1 MKIPRHVELDARAR
15 TLTLHWPDDVTQRF
29 AHRVLRQACPCA
41 ECGRIRIGGG
51 EPSVS
56 PSVEV
61 IKIHPTGYGVQL
73 VFSDRHERGIFPWS
87 YLERLQ
93 VIAPLGT
100 IVSSPAQ
107 RAGGRLDAVEPGSI

>member
-1 MKIPRHVELDARAR
+1 MRIPLHVDLDAGAQ
-15 TLTLHWPDDVTQRF
+15 TLTLHWPDGVTQRF

-41 ECGRIRIGGG
+41 ECRRIRIGGH

-61 IKIHPTGYGVQL
+61 VKIRPVGYGVQL

-93 VIAPLGT
+93 VIGPPGT
-100 IVSSPAQ
+100 LVPCPRSN
-107 RAGGRLDAVEPGSI
+107 